1 MPVLSQLQIRS
12 GLAPGVTPDL
22 PVRIAPPLLQRLWGP
37 GTRAM
42 TLPWAIYLS
51 PAAYEA
57 ALAGDDSQ
65 LVAHEAIH
73 VGQWRRLGWVP
84 FLVVYLGEYLRG
96 RLAGLPHEV
105 AYRSISLE
113 QEAEQRSAL
122 VGGER

>member
-73 VGQWRRLGWVP
+73 VEQWRRLGWVP
-84 FLVVYLGEYLRG
+84 FLVVYLGEYLR
-96 RLAGLPHEV
+96 
-105 AYRSISLE
+105 
-113 QEAEQRSAL
+113 
-122 VGGER
+122 